1 MFWMKK
7 IPFIFLFFS
16 STLFAQ
22 ELDTYKLGKAI
33 NFLTENKKI
42 LSEKWIELV
51 KNKKVNYKKI
61 LGGEMIF
68 KVWDTLAYRNL
79 SFFSRDMNIS
89 RDSLLDC
96 EGKTISVAE
105 QKICDRYKPFG
116 TMQFT
121 NLIKQKNLDRD
132 ADFYV
137 GFSRPTGIYLIC
149 EVWHRGFGN
158 SYSVR
163 FGEAMR
169 ILFVFNPNGDIE
181 RTYYGAVNY

>member
-105 QKICDRYKPFG
+105 QKICDRVHEVLEEPITRAAVMASDTNNISITLAR
-116 TMQFT
+116 TMFLTLVSYLAIQGHIIIVKRDSNET
-121 NLIKQKNLDRD
+121 IK
-132 ADFYV
+132 
-137 GFSRPTGIYLIC
+137 
-149 EVWHRGFGN
+149 
-158 SYSVR
+158 
-163 FGEAMR
+163 
-169 ILFVFNPNGDIE
+169 
-181 RTYYGAVNY
+181 